1 MRKGV
6 WYRIGKLDLGE
17 TQGGRVGR
25 IDENIGGIQ
34 DSLWGCDVE
43 KIKGGM

>member
-6 WYRIGKLDLGE
+6 WYRIGKLDLGK
-17 TQGGRVGR
+17 TQGGGVGK
-25 IDENIGGIQ
+25 IDENIGEIQ

-43 KIKGGM
+43 KIEGGM